1 MTLGCSNRGRLRVE
15 VSAGQALYRRNWLV
29 RGRFVRW
36 LVNLRARIGADVIE
50 EVMIFALGFLAAS
63 LIALA
68 VAPAFWRRAIRLS
81 KRRLEMQLP
90 LSPEEILAQRDLL
103 RAEFVVECRKL
114 EQKAHAINACHAGD
128 MAELGRRAAT
138 IAYQETEL
146 RALAQQNND
155 LGKELITLQRALA
168 ETSGELAMIAK
179 ESYDS
184 SGLFA
189 RKDFEIRDLKAALE
203 DAQALSAKQR
213 NAIEALEAN
222 VARQKHALVAET
234 AKIAHLE
241 NELSTSRL
249 QHQADQVGIKA
260 AAAKI
265 ADREEA
271 LRAAEKREKEAI
283 RLRNLQGEAARAAE
297 GGYLEKIERL
307 RNAHGASQEAL
318 ATMRRTCDR
327 LTKELLALRDAA
339 PMQDAAAANL
349 LREENEVLRQKI
361 SEIGTA
367 VIRAAGEPA
376 EAEPADHLEK
386 NAPEGHIPEKETA

>member
-1 MTLGCSNRGRLRVE
+1 
-15 VSAGQALYRRNWLV
+15 
-29 RGRFVRW
+29 
-36 LVNLRARIGADVIE
+36 VIE

-81 KRRLEMQLP
+81 TRRLEMQLP

-114 EQKAHAINACHAGD
+114 EQKANAINACHAGD

-155 LGKELITLQRALA
+155 LGKELVTLQRALA
-168 ETSGELAMIAK
+168 ETSGELAVIAK

-189 RKDFEIRDLKAALE
+189 RKDFEIRDLKAGLE

-213 NAIEALEAN
+213 DAIEALEAN

-249 QHQADQVGIKA
+249 QHQADQVAIKA

-283 RLRNLQGEAARAAE
+283 RLRNLQAEAARAAE

-307 RNAHGASQEAL
+307 RNAHGAAQEAL

-367 VIRAAGEPA
+367 VVRAAGEPN
-376 EAEPADHLEK
+376 EAEPADRLEK
-386 NAPEGHIPEKETA
+386 NASEGHIPEKETA